1 MTKSIFESKTFI
13 VNAIIGI
20 LAILAI
26 INPELLLVF
35 GLDVEAQTRVLTA
48 LGALTAVLNVILRM
62 ITSEPVTIKPNKTV
76 IMIGLII
83 LSGSMF
89 ADSIV
94 PFDSTKAHNTIVAVV
109 NGTLNVIPP
118 NPVVN
123 VLKPFSLIFGGAI
136 TGFII
141 SLFTRRRKKQ

>member
-1 MTKSIFESKTFI
+1 MEKSIFKSKTFI

-20 LAILAI
+20 LAILTI
-26 INPELLLVF
+26 INPELLMVF
-35 GLDVEAQTRVLTA
+35 GLDAVTQTRVLTA
-48 LGALTAVLNVILRM
+48 LGALTAVLNVVLRM
-62 ITSEPVTIKPNKTV
+62 ITTEPVTIKPNKLA

-89 ADSIV
+89 ADSI
-94 PFDSTKAHNTIVAVV
+94 PFDSAKTYDRIVLAVNTGLSI
-109 NGTLNVIPP
+109 IPP

-136 TGFII
+136 TGFFIA
-141 SLFTRRRKKQ
+141 LFTRKKKK